1 MEFSPCPVD
10 NLCIMMYI
18 LLLATRRE
26 DMKDIKEKW
35 IKVQEILKDN
45 LQDISYETWFAPL
58 TPLRTDAKTNKIFID
73 PYASMNQN
81 ILTSRYMPLLESTI
95 KDVFGKE
102 YKVVFEYIKD
112 RTGGNVSYG
121 GTGEE
126 FDGEFYFNPRYNFST
141 FVVGNNNKYAH
152 AAALAVATTPSYDYN
167 PLFLYGGSGLGK
179 THLMHAIGHH
189 ILQNHPKLKPL
200 YVSSEMFTNEM
211 IKSISEKKTG
221 EFRNKYRKID
231 VLLIDDIQFLEG
243 KTGTQEEFFFTFES
257 LYQSKKQIIISSD
270 RPPNKLSSFDDRLK
284 GRFQWNVVADISA
297 PDYETRVAILR
308 KKAELEGLIIDEA
321 LQDVIELI
329 CEKVKF
335 NIRELEG
342 AFTRIVTFSN
352 LMNEPI
358 GRKLARE
365 VLKDVLLAADFNI
378 TSDSIKKAVCKHYS
392 IKLSDMDSSKRTRVL
407 AFPRQIAMYLCRDL
421 TDLSLPKIGE
431 AFGNRDHTTV
441 LYACDKIST
450 QLKTDDSLSQN
461 IDTLKDVI
469 NGK

>member
-1 MEFSPCPVD
+1 
-10 NLCIMMYI
+10 
-18 LLLATRRE
+18 
-26 DMKDIKEKW
+26 MKHLKEKW
-35 IKVQEILKDN
+35 SDVQAILKTA

-58 TPLRTDAKTNKIFID
+58 TPLRTDEKTNKFYID

-81 ILTSRYMPLLESTI
+81 ILTGRYMPLLESSI
-95 KDVFGKE
+95 AEAFGKQ

-112 RTGGNVSYG
+112 RAGGNVSYG

-152 AAALAVATTPSYDYN
+152 AAALAVATAPSDDYN

-189 ILQNHPKLKPL
+189 ILQFHPKLKPL

-211 IKSISEKKTG
+211 IKAISEKKTG

-243 KTGTQEEFFFTFES
+243 KEGTQEEFFYTFEA
-257 LYQSKKQIIISSD
+257 LYQANKQIIISSD
-270 RPPNKLSSFDDRLK
+270 RPPNKLSNFDERLR
-284 GRFQWNVVADISA
+284 GRFQWNVVADISP

-308 KKAELEGLIIDEA
+308 KKAELEGLNLDDDLE
-321 LQDVIELI
+321 DVIELI

-358 GRKLARE
+358 NRILARE
-365 VLKDVLLAADFNI
+365 VLKDILLAADFNI
-378 TSDSIKKAVCKHYS
+378 TPDSIKKIVSKYYG
-392 IKLSDMDSSKRTRVL
+392 IKLSEIESSKRTKNL
-407 AFPRQIAMYLCRDL
+407 AFPRQIAMFLCRDL
-421 TDLSLPKIGE
+421 TDMSLPKIGE
-431 AFGNRDHTTV
+431 AFGGRDHTTV
-441 LYACDKIST
+441 LYACEKIASEMQKDN
-450 QLKTDDSLSQN
+450 QLKDT
-461 IDTLKDVI
+461 IDLLKNMI
-469 NGK
+469 NGKK

>member
-1 MEFSPCPVD
+1 
-10 NLCIMMYI
+10 
-18 LLLATRRE
+18 
-26 DMKDIKEKW
+26 MKDLKEKW
-35 IKVQEILKDN
+35 SKVQDILREN
-45 LQDISYETWFAPL
+45 LQDISYDTWFAPL
-58 TPLRTDAKTNKIFID
+58 TPLRTDAKAGKIYID

-81 ILTSRYMPLLESTI
+81 ILTGRYMSLLEGTI
-95 KDVFGKE
+95 KEVFGKE

-112 RTGGNVSYG
+112 RAGGNVSYG

-141 FVVGNNNKYAH
+141 FVVGSNNKYAH
-152 AAALAVATTPSYDYN
+152 AAALAVATLPSDDYN
-167 PLFLYGGSGLGK
+167 PLFVYGGSGLGK

-211 IKSISEKKTG
+211 IKAISEKKTG

-243 KTGTQEEFFFTFES
+243 KEGTQEEFFYTFEA
-257 LYQSKKQIIISSD
+257 LYQSNKQIIISSD
-270 RPPNKLSSFDDRLK
+270 RPPNKLTNFDERLR
-284 GRFQWNVVADISA
+284 GRFQWNVVADISP
-297 PDYETRVAILR
+297 PDYETRVAVLR
-308 KKAELEGLIIDEA
+308 KKAELEGLVIDEA

-358 GRKLARE
+358 SRKLARE
-365 VLKDVLLAADFNI
+365 VLKDILLAADFNI
-378 TSDSIKKAVCKHYS
+378 TPDSIKKAVCKHYS
-392 IKLSDMDSSKRTRVL
+392 IKLSEMESSKRTKAL

-431 AFGNRDHTTV
+431 NFGNRDHTTV
-441 LYACDKIST
+441 LYACDKIHEEM
-450 QLKTDDSLSQN
+450 QKDEELKESVFFLKN
-461 IDTLKDVI
+461 II
-469 NGK
+469 NGKQ

>member
-1 MEFSPCPVD
+1 M
-10 NLCIMMYI
+10 I
-18 LLLATRRE
+18 
-26 DMKDIKEKW
+26 MKDLKEKW
-35 IKVQEILKDN
+35 SKVQDILREN
-45 LQDISYETWFAPL
+45 LQDISYDTWFAPL
-58 TPLRTDAKTNKIFID
+58 TPLRTDAKAGKIYID

-81 ILTSRYMPLLESTI
+81 ILTGRYMSLLEGTI
-95 KDVFGKE
+95 KEVFGKE

-112 RTGGNVSYG
+112 RAGGNVSYG

-141 FVVGNNNKYAH
+141 FVVGSNNKYAH
-152 AAALAVATTPSYDYN
+152 AAALAVATLPSDDYN
-167 PLFLYGGSGLGK
+167 PLFVYGGSGLGK

-211 IKSISEKKTG
+211 IKAISEKKTG

-243 KTGTQEEFFFTFES
+243 KEGTQEEFFYTFEA
-257 LYQSKKQIIISSD
+257 LYQSNKQIIISSD
-270 RPPNKLSSFDDRLK
+270 RPPNKLTNFDERLR
-284 GRFQWNVVADISA
+284 GRFQWNVVADISP

-308 KKAELEGLIIDEA
+308 KKAELEGLVIDEA

-358 GRKLARE
+358 SRKLARE
-365 VLKDVLLAADFNI
+365 VLKDILLAADFNI
-378 TSDSIKKAVCKHYS
+378 TPDSIKKAVCKHYS
-392 IKLSDMDSSKRTRVL
+392 IKLSEMESSKRTKAL

-431 AFGNRDHTTV
+431 NFGNRDHTTV
-441 LYACDKIST
+441 LYACDKINEEM
-450 QLKTDDSLSQN
+450 QKDEELKESVFFLKN
-461 IDTLKDVI
+461 II
-469 NGK
+469 NGKQ

>member
-1 MEFSPCPVD
+1 M
-10 NLCIMMYI
+10 I
-18 LLLATRRE
+18 
-26 DMKDIKEKW
+26 MKDLKEKW
-35 IKVQEILKDN
+35 SKVQDILREN
-45 LQDISYETWFAPL
+45 LQDISYDTWFAPL
-58 TPLRTDAKTNKIFID
+58 TPLRTDAKAGKIYID

-81 ILTSRYMPLLESTI
+81 ILTGRYMSLLEGTI
-95 KDVFGKE
+95 KEVFGKE

-112 RTGGNVSYG
+112 RAGGNVSYG

-141 FVVGNNNKYAH
+141 FVVGSNNKYAH
-152 AAALAVATTPSYDYN
+152 AAALAVATLPSDDYN
-167 PLFLYGGSGLGK
+167 PLFVYGGSGLGK

-211 IKSISEKKTG
+211 IKAISEKKTG

-243 KTGTQEEFFFTFES
+243 KEGTQEEFFYTFEA
-257 LYQSKKQIIISSD
+257 LYQSNKQIIISSD
-270 RPPNKLSSFDDRLK
+270 RPPNKLTNFDERLR
-284 GRFQWNVVADISA
+284 GRFQWNVVADISP

-308 KKAELEGLIIDEA
+308 KKAELEGLVIDEA

-358 GRKLARE
+358 SRKLARE
-365 VLKDVLLAADFNI
+365 VLKDILLAADFNI
-378 TSDSIKKAVCKHYS
+378 TPDSIKKAVCKHYS
-392 IKLSDMDSSKRTRVL
+392 IKLSEMESSKRTKAL

-431 AFGNRDHTTV
+431 NFGNRDHTTV
-441 LYACDKIST
+441 LYACDKIHEEM
-450 QLKTDDSLSQN
+450 QKDEELKESVFFLKN
-461 IDTLKDVI
+461 II
-469 NGK
+469 NGKQ

>member
-1 MEFSPCPVD
+1 
-10 NLCIMMYI
+10 
-18 LLLATRRE
+18 
-26 DMKDIKEKW
+26 MKDLKEKW
-35 IKVQEILKDN
+35 SKVQDILREN
-45 LQDISYETWFAPL
+45 LQDISYDTWFAPL
-58 TPLRTDAKTNKIFID
+58 TPLRTDAKAGKIYID

-81 ILTSRYMPLLESTI
+81 ILTGRYMSLLEGTI
-95 KDVFGKE
+95 KEVFGKE

-112 RTGGNVSYG
+112 RAGGNVSYG

-141 FVVGNNNKYAH
+141 FVVGSNNKYAH
-152 AAALAVATTPSYDYN
+152 AAALAVATLPSDDYN
-167 PLFLYGGSGLGK
+167 PLFVYGGSGLGK

-211 IKSISEKKTG
+211 IKAISEKKTG

-243 KTGTQEEFFFTFES
+243 KEGTQEEFFYTFEA
-257 LYQSKKQIIISSD
+257 LYQSNKQIIISSD
-270 RPPNKLSSFDDRLK
+270 RPPNKLTNFDERLR
-284 GRFQWNVVADISA
+284 GRFQWNVVADISP

-308 KKAELEGLIIDEA
+308 KKAELEGLVIDEA

-358 GRKLARE
+358 SRKLARE
-365 VLKDVLLAADFNI
+365 VLKDILLAADFNI
-378 TSDSIKKAVCKHYS
+378 TPDSIKKAVCKHYS
-392 IKLSDMDSSKRTRVL
+392 IKLSEMESSKRTKAL

-431 AFGNRDHTTV
+431 NFGNRDHTTV
-441 LYACDKIST
+441 LYACDKIHEEM
-450 QLKTDDSLSQN
+450 QKDEELKESVFFLKN
-461 IDTLKDVI
+461 IIT
-469 NGK
+469 GKQ

>member
-1 MEFSPCPVD
+1 M
-10 NLCIMMYI
+10 I
-18 LLLATRRE
+18 
-26 DMKDIKEKW
+26 MKDLKEKW
-35 IKVQEILKDN
+35 SKVQEILKEN
-45 LQDISYETWFAPL
+45 LQDISYDTWFAPL
-58 TPLRTDAKTNKIFID
+58 TPLRTDAKAGKIYID

-81 ILTSRYMPLLESTI
+81 ILTGRYMSLLEGTI
-95 KDVFGKE
+95 KEVFGKE

-112 RTGGNVSYG
+112 RAGGNVSYG

-141 FVVGNNNKYAH
+141 FVVGSNNKYAH
-152 AAALAVATTPSYDYN
+152 AAALAVATLPSDDYN
-167 PLFLYGGSGLGK
+167 PLFVYGGSGLGK

-211 IKSISEKKTG
+211 IKAISEKKTG

-243 KTGTQEEFFFTFES
+243 KEGTQEEFFYTFEA
-257 LYQSKKQIIISSD
+257 LYQSNKQIIISSD
-270 RPPNKLSSFDDRLK
+270 RPPNKLTNFDERLR
-284 GRFQWNVVADISA
+284 GRFQWNVVADISP

-358 GRKLARE
+358 SRKLARE
-365 VLKDVLLAADFNI
+365 VLKDILLAADFNI
-378 TSDSIKKAVCKHYS
+378 TPDSIKKAVCKHYS
-392 IKLSDMDSSKRTRVL
+392 IKLSEMESSKRTKAL

-431 AFGNRDHTTV
+431 NFGNRDHTTV
-441 LYACDKIST
+441 LYACDKIHEEM
-450 QLKTDDSLSQN
+450 QKDEELKESVFFLKN
-461 IDTLKDVI
+461 II
-469 NGK
+469 NGKQ

>member
-1 MEFSPCPVD
+1 
-10 NLCIMMYI
+10 
-18 LLLATRRE
+18 
-26 DMKDIKEKW
+26 MKHLKEKW
-35 IKVQEILKDN
+35 AEVQAILKTA

-58 TPLRTDAKTNKIFID
+58 TPLRTDEKSNKIYID

-81 ILTSRYMPLLESTI
+81 ILTGRYMPLLESSI
-95 KDVFGKE
+95 AEVFGKH

-112 RTGGNVSYG
+112 RAGGNVSYG

-152 AAALAVATTPSYDYN
+152 AAALAVATAPSDDYN

-189 ILQNHPKLKPL
+189 ILQFHPKLKPL

-211 IKSISEKKTG
+211 IKAISEKKTG

-243 KTGTQEEFFFTFES
+243 KEGTQEEFFYTFEA
-257 LYQSKKQIIISSD
+257 LYQANKQIIISSD
-270 RPPNKLSSFDDRLK
+270 RPPNKLSNFDERLR
-284 GRFQWNVVADISA
+284 GRFQWNVVADISP

-308 KKAELEGLIIDEA
+308 KKAELEGLTLDDDLE
-321 LQDVIELI
+321 DVIELI

-358 GRKLARE
+358 NRILARE
-365 VLKDVLLAADFNI
+365 VLKDILLAADFNI
-378 TSDSIKKAVCKHYS
+378 TPDSIKKIVCKHYG
-392 IKLSDMDSSKRTRVL
+392 IKLSDIESSKRTKAL
-407 AFPRQIAMYLCRDL
+407 AFPRQVAMYLCREM

-431 AFGNRDHTTV
+431 VFGGRDHTTV
-441 LYACDKIST
+441 LYACDKIATEIQKNIS
-450 QLKTDDSLSQN
+450 LKETLDLLKN
-461 IDTLKDVI
+461 II
-469 NGK
+469 NGKK

>member
-1 MEFSPCPVD
+1 MIYVLVKSKRKA
-10 NLCIMMYI
+10 N
-18 LLLATRRE
+18 
-26 DMKDIKEKW
+26 MKDLKEDW
-35 IKVQEILKDN
+35 SAVQELLKNN
-45 LQDISYETWFAPL
+45 LQEISYETWFAPL
-58 TPLRTDAKTNKIFID
+58 TPLRTDTKTRRIYID

-81 ILTSRYMPLLESTI
+81 ILTSRYMPLLENTI
-95 KDVFGKE
+95 GDVFGKD

-121 GTGEE
+121 GSGEE

-141 FVVGNNNKYAH
+141 FVVGGNNKYAH
-152 AAALAVATTPSYDYN
+152 AAALAVATVPSDDYN

-211 IKSISEKKTG
+211 IKAISEKKTG

-270 RPPNKLSSFDDRLK
+270 RPPNKLVSFDDRLR
-284 GRFQWNVVADISA
+284 GRFQWNVVADITA

-308 KKAELEGLIIDEA
+308 KKAELEGLVIDES

-358 GRKLARE
+358 SRNLARE
-365 VLKDVLLAADFNI
+365 VLKDILLAADFNI
-378 TSDSIKKAVCKHYS
+378 TPDSIKKAVCKFYS
-392 IKLSDMDSSKRTRVL
+392 IKIVDMDSSKRTRIL
-407 AFPRQIAMYLCRDL
+407 AFPRQIAMYLCREL

-431 AFGNRDHTTV
+431 CFGNRDHTTV
-441 LYACDKIST
+441 LYACDKIGT
-450 QLKTDDSLSQN
+450 LIKNDDSLKEN
-461 IDTLKDVI
+461 INTLKNTI

>member
-1 MEFSPCPVD
+1 
-10 NLCIMMYI
+10 
-18 LLLATRRE
+18 
-26 DMKDIKEKW
+26 MKDLKEKW
-35 IKVQEILKDN
+35 SKVQDILREN
-45 LQDISYETWFAPL
+45 LQDISYDTWFAPL
-58 TPLRTDAKTNKIFID
+58 TPLRTDAKAGKIYID

-81 ILTSRYMPLLESTI
+81 ILTGRYMSLLEGTI
-95 KDVFGKE
+95 KEVFGKE

-112 RTGGNVSYG
+112 RAGGNVSYG

-141 FVVGNNNKYAH
+141 FVVGSNNKYAH
-152 AAALAVATTPSYDYN
+152 AAALAVATLPSDDYN
-167 PLFLYGGSGLGK
+167 PLFVYGGSGLGK

-211 IKSISEKKTG
+211 IKAISEKKTG

-243 KTGTQEEFFFTFES
+243 KEGTQEEFFYTFEA
-257 LYQSKKQIIISSD
+257 LYQSNKQIIISSD
-270 RPPNKLSSFDDRLK
+270 RPPNKLTNFDERLR
-284 GRFQWNVVADISA
+284 GRFQWNVVADISP

-308 KKAELEGLIIDEA
+308 KKAELEGLVIDEA

-358 GRKLARE
+358 SRKLARE
-365 VLKDVLLAADFNI
+365 VLKDILLAADFNI
-378 TSDSIKKAVCKHYS
+378 TPDSIKKAVCKHYS
-392 IKLSDMDSSKRTRVL
+392 IKLSEMESSKRTKAL

-431 AFGNRDHTTV
+431 NFGNRDHTTV
-441 LYACDKIST
+441 LYACDKIHEEM
-450 QLKTDDSLSQN
+450 QKDEELKESVFFLKN
-461 IDTLKDVI
+461 II
-469 NGK
+469 NGKQ

>member
-1 MEFSPCPVD
+1 
-10 NLCIMMYI
+10 
-18 LLLATRRE
+18 
-26 DMKDIKEKW
+26 MKDLKEKW
-35 IKVQEILKDN
+35 SKVQEILKEN
-45 LQDISYETWFAPL
+45 LQDISYDTWFAPL
-58 TPLRTDAKTNKIFID
+58 TPLRTDAKAGKIYID

-81 ILTSRYMPLLESTI
+81 ILTGRYMSLLEGTI
-95 KDVFGKE
+95 KEVFGKE

-112 RTGGNVSYG
+112 RAGGNVSYG

-141 FVVGNNNKYAH
+141 FVVGSNNKYAH
-152 AAALAVATTPSYDYN
+152 AAALAVATLPSDDYN
-167 PLFLYGGSGLGK
+167 PLFVYGGSGLGK

-211 IKSISEKKTG
+211 IKAISEKKTG

-243 KTGTQEEFFFTFES
+243 KEGTQEEFFYTFEA
-257 LYQSKKQIIISSD
+257 LYQSNKQIIISSD
-270 RPPNKLSSFDDRLK
+270 RPPNKLTNFDERLR
-284 GRFQWNVVADISA
+284 GRFQWNVVADISP

-358 GRKLARE
+358 SRKLARE
-365 VLKDVLLAADFNI
+365 VLKDILLAADFNI
-378 TSDSIKKAVCKHYS
+378 TPDSIKKAVCKHYS
-392 IKLSDMDSSKRTRVL
+392 IKLSEMESSKRTKAL

-431 AFGNRDHTTV
+431 NFGNRDHTTV
-441 LYACDKIST
+441 LYACDKIHEEM
-450 QLKTDDSLSQN
+450 QKDEELKESVFFLKN
-461 IDTLKDVI
+461 II
-469 NGK
+469 NGKQ

>member
-1 MEFSPCPVD
+1 
-10 NLCIMMYI
+10 
-18 LLLATRRE
+18 
-26 DMKDIKEKW
+26 MKDLKEKW
-35 IKVQEILKDN
+35 SKVQEILKEN
-45 LQDISYETWFAPL
+45 LQDISYDTWFAPL
-58 TPLRTDAKTNKIFID
+58 TPLRTDAKAGKIYID

-81 ILTSRYMPLLESTI
+81 ILTGRYMSLLEGTI
-95 KDVFGKE
+95 KEVFGKE

-112 RTGGNVSYG
+112 RAGGNVSYG

-141 FVVGNNNKYAH
+141 FVVGSNNKYAH
-152 AAALAVATTPSYDYN
+152 AAALAVATLPSDDYN
-167 PLFLYGGSGLGK
+167 PLFVYGGSGLGK

-211 IKSISEKKTG
+211 IKAISEKKTG

-243 KTGTQEEFFFTFES
+243 KEGTQEEFFYTFEA
-257 LYQSKKQIIISSD
+257 LYQSNKQIIISSD
-270 RPPNKLSSFDDRLK
+270 RPPNKLTNFDERLR
-284 GRFQWNVVADISA
+284 GRFQWNVVADISP

-358 GRKLARE
+358 SRKLARE
-365 VLKDVLLAADFNI
+365 VLKDILLAADFNI
-378 TSDSIKKAVCKHYS
+378 TPDSIKKAVCKHYS
-392 IKLSDMDSSKRTRVL
+392 IKLSEMESSKRTKAL

-431 AFGNRDHTTV
+431 NFGNRDHTTV
-441 LYACDKIST
+441 LYACDKINEEM
-450 QLKTDDSLSQN
+450 QKDEELKESVFFLKN
-461 IDTLKDVI
+461 II
-469 NGK
+469 NGKQ

>member
-1 MEFSPCPVD
+1 
-10 NLCIMMYI
+10 
-18 LLLATRRE
+18 
-26 DMKDIKEKW
+26 MKDLKEKW
-35 IKVQEILKDN
+35 SKVQDILREN
-45 LQDISYETWFAPL
+45 LQDISYDTWFAPL
-58 TPLRTDAKTNKIFID
+58 TPLRTDAKAGKIYID

-81 ILTSRYMPLLESTI
+81 ILTGRYMSLLEGTI
-95 KDVFGKE
+95 KEVFGKE

-112 RTGGNVSYG
+112 RAGGNVSYG

-141 FVVGNNNKYAH
+141 FVVGSNNKYAH
-152 AAALAVATTPSYDYN
+152 AAALAVATLPSDDYN
-167 PLFLYGGSGLGK
+167 PLFVYGGSGLGK

-189 ILQNHPKLKPL
+189 ILQNHPNLKPL

-211 IKSISEKKTG
+211 IKAISEKKTG

-243 KTGTQEEFFFTFES
+243 KEGTQEEFFYTFEA
-257 LYQSKKQIIISSD
+257 LYQSNKQIIISSD
-270 RPPNKLSSFDDRLK
+270 RPPNKLTNFDERLR
-284 GRFQWNVVADISA
+284 GRFQWNVVADISP

-308 KKAELEGLIIDEA
+308 KKAELEGLVIDEA

-358 GRKLARE
+358 SRKLARE
-365 VLKDVLLAADFNI
+365 VLKDILLAADFNI
-378 TSDSIKKAVCKHYS
+378 TPDSIKKAVCKHYS
-392 IKLSDMDSSKRTRVL
+392 IKLSEMESSKRTKAL

-431 AFGNRDHTTV
+431 NFGNRDHTTV
-441 LYACDKIST
+441 LYACDKIHEEM
-450 QLKTDDSLSQN
+450 QKDEGLKESVFFLKN
-461 IDTLKDVI
+461 II
-469 NGK
+469 NGKQ

>member
-1 MEFSPCPVD
+1 
-10 NLCIMMYI
+10 
-18 LLLATRRE
+18 
-26 DMKDIKEKW
+26 MKDLKEKW
-35 IKVQEILKDN
+35 SKVQDILQEN
-45 LQDISYETWFAPL
+45 LQDISYDTWFAPL
-58 TPLRTDAKTNKIFID
+58 TPLRTDAKAGKIYID

-81 ILTSRYMPLLESTI
+81 ILTGRYMSLLEGTI
-95 KDVFGKE
+95 KEVFGKE

-112 RTGGNVSYG
+112 RAGGNVSYG

-141 FVVGNNNKYAH
+141 FVVGSNNKYAH
-152 AAALAVATTPSYDYN
+152 AAALAVATLPSDDYN
-167 PLFLYGGSGLGK
+167 PLFVYGGSGLGK

-211 IKSISEKKTG
+211 IKAISEKKTG

-243 KTGTQEEFFFTFES
+243 KEGTQEEFFYTFEA
-257 LYQSKKQIIISSD
+257 LYQSNKQIIISSD
-270 RPPNKLSSFDDRLK
+270 RPPNKLTNFDERLR
-284 GRFQWNVVADISA
+284 GRFQWNVVADISP

-308 KKAELEGLIIDEA
+308 KKAELEGLVIDEA

-358 GRKLARE
+358 SRKLARE
-365 VLKDVLLAADFNI
+365 VLKDILLAADFNI
-378 TSDSIKKAVCKHYS
+378 TPDSIKKAVCKHYS
-392 IKLSDMDSSKRTRVL
+392 IKLSEMESSKRTKAL

-431 AFGNRDHTTV
+431 NFGNRDHTTV
-441 LYACDKIST
+441 LYACDKIHEEM
-450 QLKTDDSLSQN
+450 QKDEELKESVFFLKN
-461 IDTLKDVI
+461 II
-469 NGK
+469 NGKQ

>member
-1 MEFSPCPVD
+1 M
-10 NLCIMMYI
+10 I
-18 LLLATRRE
+18 
-26 DMKDIKEKW
+26 MKDLKEKW
-35 IKVQEILKDN
+35 SKVQEILKEN
-45 LQDISYETWFAPL
+45 LQDISYDTWFAPL
-58 TPLRTDAKTNKIFID
+58 TPLRTDAKAGKIYID

-81 ILTSRYMPLLESTI
+81 ILTGRYMSLLEGTI
-95 KDVFGKE
+95 KEVFGKE

-112 RTGGNVSYG
+112 RAGGNVSYG

-141 FVVGNNNKYAH
+141 FVVGSNNKYAH
-152 AAALAVATTPSYDYN
+152 AAALAVATLPSDDYN
-167 PLFLYGGSGLGK
+167 PLFVYGGSGLGK

-211 IKSISEKKTG
+211 IKAISEKKTG

-243 KTGTQEEFFFTFES
+243 KEGTQEEFFYTFEA
-257 LYQSKKQIIISSD
+257 LYQSNKQIIISSD
-270 RPPNKLSSFDDRLK
+270 RPPNKLTNFDERLR
-284 GRFQWNVVADISA
+284 GRFQWNVVADISP

-358 GRKLARE
+358 SRKLARE
-365 VLKDVLLAADFNI
+365 VLKDILLAADFNI
-378 TSDSIKKAVCKHYS
+378 TPDSIKKAVCKHYS
-392 IKLSDMDSSKRTRVL
+392 IKLSEMESSKRTKAL

-431 AFGNRDHTTV
+431 NFGNRDHTTV
-441 LYACDKIST
+441 LYACDKIHEEMQKDE
-450 QLKTDDSLSQN
+450 QLKESVFFLKN
-461 IDTLKDVI
+461 II
-469 NGK
+469 NGKQ

>member
-1 MEFSPCPVD
+1 
-10 NLCIMMYI
+10 
-18 LLLATRRE
+18 
-26 DMKDIKEKW
+26 MKDLKEKW
-35 IKVQEILKDN
+35 SKVQEILKEN
-45 LQDISYETWFAPL
+45 LQDISYDTWFAPL
-58 TPLRTDAKTNKIFID
+58 TPLRTDAKAGKIYID

-81 ILTSRYMPLLESTI
+81 ILTGRYMSLLEGTI
-95 KDVFGKE
+95 KEVFGKE

-112 RTGGNVSYG
+112 RAGGNVSYG

-141 FVVGNNNKYAH
+141 FVVGSNNKYAH
-152 AAALAVATTPSYDYN
+152 AAALAVATLPSDDYN
-167 PLFLYGGSGLGK
+167 PLFVYGGSGLGK

-211 IKSISEKKTG
+211 IKAISEKKTG

-243 KTGTQEEFFFTFES
+243 KEGTQEEFFYTFEA
-257 LYQSKKQIIISSD
+257 LYQSNKQIIISSD
-270 RPPNKLSSFDDRLK
+270 RPPNKLTNFDERLR
-284 GRFQWNVVADISA
+284 GRFQWNVVADISP

-358 GRKLARE
+358 SRKLARE
-365 VLKDVLLAADFNI
+365 VLKDILLAADFNI
-378 TSDSIKKAVCKHYS
+378 TPDSIKKAVCKHYS
-392 IKLSDMDSSKRTRVL
+392 IKLSEMESSKRTKAL

-431 AFGNRDHTTV
+431 NFGNRDHTTV
-441 LYACDKIST
+441 LYACDKIHEEMQKDE
-450 QLKTDDSLSQN
+450 QLKESVFFLKN
-461 IDTLKDVI
+461 II
-469 NGK
+469 NGKQ

>member
-1 MEFSPCPVD
+1 
-10 NLCIMMYI
+10 
-18 LLLATRRE
+18 
-26 DMKDIKEKW
+26 MKDLKEKW
-35 IKVQEILKDN
+35 TKVQELLKEN
-45 LQDISYETWFAPL
+45 LQDISYDTWFAPL
-58 TPLRTDAKTNKIFID
+58 TPLRTDAKAGKIYID

-81 ILTSRYMPLLESTI
+81 ILTGRYMPLLEHTI
-95 KDVFGKE
+95 RDVFGKE

-112 RTGGNVSYG
+112 RAGGNVSYG

-141 FVVGNNNKYAH
+141 FVVGSNNKYAH
-152 AAALAVATTPSYDYN
+152 AAALAVATLPSDDYN
-167 PLFLYGGSGLGK
+167 PLFVYGGSGLGK

-211 IKSISEKKTG
+211 IKAISEKKTG

-243 KTGTQEEFFFTFES
+243 KEGTQEEFFYTFEA
-257 LYQSKKQIIISSD
+257 LYQSNKQIIISSD
-270 RPPNKLSSFDDRLK
+270 RPPNKLTNFDERLR

-308 KKAELEGLIIDEA
+308 KKAELEGLVIDDS

-358 GRKLARE
+358 SRKLARE
-365 VLKDVLLAADFNI
+365 VLKDILLAADFNI
-378 TSDSIKKAVCKHYS
+378 TPDSIKKAVCKHYS
-392 IKLSDMDSSKRTRVL
+392 IKLSDMESSKRTKAL

-431 AFGNRDHTTV
+431 NFGNRDHTTV
-441 LYACDKIST
+441 LYACEKINNEIQKDE
-450 QLKTDDSLSQN
+450 QLKESVFFLKN
-461 IDTLKDVI
+461 II
-469 NGK
+469 NGKQ

>member
-1 MEFSPCPVD
+1 
-10 NLCIMMYI
+10 
-18 LLLATRRE
+18 
-26 DMKDIKEKW
+26 MKHLKEKW
-35 IKVQEILKDN
+35 VEVQAILKTA

-58 TPLRTDAKTNKIFID
+58 TPLRTDEKTNKIYID

-81 ILTSRYMPLLESTI
+81 ILTGRYMPLLESSI
-95 KDVFGKE
+95 AEAFGKQ
-102 YKVVFEYIKD
+102 YKVIFEYIKD
-112 RTGGNVSYG
+112 RAGGNVSYG

-152 AAALAVATTPSYDYN
+152 AAALAVATAPSDDYN

-189 ILQNHPKLKPL
+189 ILQYHPKLKPL

-211 IKSISEKKTG
+211 IKAISEKKTG

-243 KTGTQEEFFFTFES
+243 KEGTQEEFFYTFEA
-257 LYQSKKQIIISSD
+257 LYQSNKQIIISSD
-270 RPPNKLSSFDDRLK
+270 RPPNKLSNFDERLR
-284 GRFQWNVVADISA
+284 GRFQWNVVADISP

-308 KKAELEGLIIDEA
+308 KKAELEGLTLDDDLE
-321 LQDVIELI
+321 DVIELI

-358 GRKLARE
+358 NRVLARE
-365 VLKDVLLAADFNI
+365 VLKDILLAADFNI
-378 TSDSIKKAVCKHYS
+378 TPDSIKKIVCKHYG
-392 IKLSDMDSSKRTRVL
+392 IKLSDIESSKRTKVL
-407 AFPRQIAMYLCRDL
+407 AFPRQVAMYLCRDM
-421 TDLSLPKIGE
+421 TDMSLPKIGD
-431 AFGNRDHTTV
+431 AFGGRDHTTV
-441 LYACDKIST
+441 LYACDKISSAM
-450 QLKTDDSLSQN
+450 QKD
-461 IDTLKDVI
+461 ITLKETLDLLKNTI
-469 NGK
+469 NGKK

>member
-1 MEFSPCPVD
+1 MIYVPVKSKRK
-10 NLCIMMYI
+10 
-18 LLLATRRE
+18 A
-26 DMKDIKEKW
+26 DMKDLKEDW
-35 IKVQEILKDN
+35 SAVQELLKNN
-45 LQDISYETWFAPL
+45 LQEISYETWFAPL
-58 TPLRTDAKTNKIFID
+58 TPLRTDTKSKRIYID

-81 ILTSRYMPLLESTI
+81 ILTSRYMPLLENTI
-95 KDVFGKE
+95 GDVFGKG

-121 GTGEE
+121 GSGEE

-141 FVVGNNNKYAH
+141 FVVGSNNKYAH
-152 AAALAVATTPSYDYN
+152 AAALAVATLPSDDYN

-211 IKSISEKKTG
+211 IKAISEKKTG

-243 KTGTQEEFFFTFES
+243 KTGTQEEFFFES

-270 RPPNKLSSFDDRLK
+270 RPPNKLVSFDDRLR
-284 GRFQWNVVADISA
+284 GRFQWNVVADITA

-308 KKAELEGLIIDEA
+308 KKAELEGLVIDEP

-358 GRKLARE
+358 SRNLARE
-365 VLKDVLLAADFNI
+365 VLKDILLAADFNI
-378 TSDSIKKAVCKHYS
+378 TSDSIKKAVCKFYS
-392 IKLSDMDSSKRTRVL
+392 IKMVDMDSSKRTRIL
-407 AFPRQIAMYLCRDL
+407 AFPRQIAMYLCREL

-431 AFGNRDHTTV
+431 CFGNRDHTTV
-441 LYACDKIST
+441 LYACDKIGTLIKSDEE
-450 QLKTDDSLSQN
+450 LREN
-461 IDTLKDVI
+461 INTLKNTI

>member
-1 MEFSPCPVD
+1 M
-10 NLCIMMYI
+10 I
-18 LLLATRRE
+18 
-26 DMKDIKEKW
+26 MKDLKEKW
-35 IKVQEILKDN
+35 TKVQELLKEN
-45 LQDISYETWFAPL
+45 LQDISYDTWFAPL
-58 TPLRTDAKTNKIFID
+58 TPLRTDAKAGKIYID

-81 ILTSRYMPLLESTI
+81 ILTGRYMPLLEHTI
-95 KDVFGKE
+95 RDVFGKE

-112 RTGGNVSYG
+112 RAGGNVSYG

-141 FVVGNNNKYAH
+141 FVVGSNNKYAH
-152 AAALAVATTPSYDYN
+152 AAALAVATLPSDDYN
-167 PLFLYGGSGLGK
+167 PLFVYGGSGLGK

-211 IKSISEKKTG
+211 IKAISEKKTG

-243 KTGTQEEFFFTFES
+243 KEGTQEEFFYTFEA
-257 LYQSKKQIIISSD
+257 LYQSNKQIIISSD
-270 RPPNKLSSFDDRLK
+270 RPPNKLTNFDERLR

-308 KKAELEGLIIDEA
+308 KKAELEGLVIDDS

-358 GRKLARE
+358 SRKLARE
-365 VLKDVLLAADFNI
+365 VLKDILLAADFNI
-378 TSDSIKKAVCKHYS
+378 TPDSIKKAVCKHYS
-392 IKLSDMDSSKRTRVL
+392 IKLSDMESSKRTKAL

-431 AFGNRDHTTV
+431 NFGNRDHTTV
-441 LYACDKIST
+441 LYACEKINNEIQKDE
-450 QLKTDDSLSQN
+450 QLKESVFFLKN
-461 IDTLKDVI
+461 II
-469 NGK
+469 NGKQ